1 MSRMGRSRSG
11 LDLSGS
17 KGGVGWCIRSDCWQL
32 LTVHPGSTC
41 AGGISPLRSVAW
53 KRPVPYSIKEDNLE
67 GKRNLATQLSVAWQH
82 PQSSSSSS
90 RNGHSHRRTQ
100 ETSSSQAAIL
110 CSSLVDEESGLP
122 FIHPNDPV
130 AKSAFCCEKLELE
143 YQNRWGMNESVP
155 PTSTSYPPQK
165 KRNNI
170 GKIGRWWD
178 TRSTDLVGN

>member
-143 YQNRWGMNESVP
+143 YQNRWGWTRVCLLLLLLLIP
-155 PTSTSYPPQK
+155 LK
-165 KRNNI
+165 KKETI
-170 GKIGRWWD
+170 
-178 TRSTDLVGN
+178 